1 MHPFVLFRSRGGL
14 VTHYGSAQDTSQG
27 AKYPSQDCV
36 LCNSATAHC
45 FYCLL
50 SGVRTFWNSEENL
63 EKREPS
69 NASSSS
75 HRSSELEP
83 RRSKLRPT
91 GTGELHSWPQRPQ
104 FVHLTGGGNPQQKF
118 YRTLTRCNK
127 PYKTNRF
134 DKKTPSHGGE
144 KTSDKSSIELP
155 SDISRGVP
163 GVLSQSS
170 EKYPHRVPT
179 SENFPRSMT
188 HG

>member
-1 MHPFVLFRSRGGL
+1 MWQHMAASFWTLVQNNRLQIQHCWIADSMHPFVLFRSRCGP

-50 SGVRTFWNSEENL
+50 SGVRTFWNSEEDL

-91 GTGELHSWPQRPQ
+91 GHR
-104 FVHLTGGGNPQQKF
+104 
-118 YRTLTRCNK
+118 RTSQLAA
-127 PYKTNRF
+127 
-134 DKKTPSHGGE
+134 KTPICTSHGGE
-144 KTSDKSSIELP
+144 TPSKSSIEL
-155 SDISRGVP
+155 
-163 GVLSQSS
+163 
-170 EKYPHRVPT
+170 
-179 SENFPRSMT
+179 
-188 HG
+188 